1 MTMTENTT
9 QTDQSSRLRKSGK
22 ALSVPTENDHTAQA
36 CAVIEVIV
44 EQLEL
49 FGFDRSGYSTKG
61 DVKHWTALFSAGVHW
76 VKVAKYK
83 IASFYQVHQLRI
95 LEDKTLP
102 AKPFADTI
110 PDNPRRLLGGRA
122 GRFIGKMLERSDP
135 ELRESFLSSMLQIK
149 RAMPLP
155 DEEFLEQAK
164 LSTIKAITT
173 PKVRISVSDFGNGR
187 LHGRLTFANITR
199 EVIRTTKEL
208 FGHKNFTTA
217 DLLSNPHMPSLSANH
232 VTSRAALG
240 TFGYLLDAG
249 LLQPG
254 SNERLHVTPINLGDK
269 GDPEESIR
277 ASSSWRDM
285 PVFRLTG
292 LNSMRDTFVK
302 TYFDTIKIAQNE
314 EPIAE
319 AVALAEALKAR
330 VITKGPPATQFCL
343 KPLQRFMHSTL
354 KCHPVFELIGTPDT
368 AEIVERQM
376 KVLPSNEFW
385 LSGDYSDATN
395 QLDPKLSNS
404 VWETLCNVCCV
415 PTAIRELGFR
425 ALTGHL
431 VQSGDGDSLL
441 PQKWGQL
448 MGSII
453 SFPIL
458 CVINA
463 AICRMSMEHSRNRV
477 LGLRACALLVN
488 GDDCVFPVDMAG
500 YRFWQKVGS
509 MSGLSP
515 SVGKVYLSRNFLNI
529 DSTTYVY
536 TPRTNEVLAD
546 EEFGFW
552 RSFYRVPLVRLGLIL
567 GVKRSTVGGPVK
579 PESNSEIVLG
589 EGYDSLGS
597 RHQTLMAE
605 SPKECLLAVHLMFL
619 RKNREILEWCRERH
633 LPWYVPKCYGGVGLC
648 PMPSLS
654 PKFAPSLT
662 DRKIVTAMV
671 LESLW
676 NVGPARQCVSEKP
689 VTSTQI
695 HVVATAFLESAFAE
709 LGLPVKEV
717 WVLPDD
723 PRVDGFDCPDIDLW
737 VTYNYPEL
745 AAVSEEEVAK
755 SAVRRNTNV
764 WLWYEKNMSKFSYL
778 VPFEELKVR
787 KRIRIMQI
795 VNEAGKAYVGSVYHE
810 QLDVAVWG
818 DYPEVD
824 VWA

>member
-1 MTMTENTT
+1 MTENTT
-9 QTDQSSRLRKSGK
+9 QTDQSSRLRKSSK

-49 FGFDRSGYSTKG
+49 FGFDRSGYSTRG

-83 IASFYQVHQLRI
+83 IAAFYQVHQLKV

-102 AKPFADTI
+102 GRPFGESVQ
-110 PDNPRRLLGGRA
+110 DNPRRLLGGRA
-122 GRFIGKMLERSDP
+122 GRFIGKMIERSDQW
-135 ELRESFLSSMLQIK
+135 LRESFLSSILQIK

-155 DEEFLEQAK
+155 DEEFLELAK
-164 LSTIKAITT
+164 LSTIKAITV
-173 PKVRISVSDFGNGR
+173 PKERISVSDFGNGR
-187 LHGRLTFANITR
+187 LHSRLTFANITR

-208 FGHKNFTTA
+208 FGHKNFSTA
-217 DLLSNPHMPSLSANH
+217 DLLSKPHMPSLSANH

-240 TFGYLLDAG
+240 TFGYLLEAG
-249 LLQPG
+249 LLKSG
-254 SNERLHVTPINLGDK
+254 SNERLYAETINLGGK

-277 ASSSWRDM
+277 VSSSWRDM
-285 PVFRLTG
+285 PVFKLTG
-292 LNSMRDTFVK
+292 LNSMRDAYVQ
-302 TYFDTIKIAQNE
+302 TYFDTLKTAQTE

-330 VITKGPPATQFCL
+330 VITKGPPATQYCL
-343 KPLQRFMHSTL
+343 KPIQRFMHSTL
-354 KCHPVFELIGTPDT
+354 KAHPVFELIGTPDT
-368 AEIVERQM
+368 AEIVEKQM
-376 KVLPSNEFW
+376 KVLLPNEFW

-415 PTAIRELGFR
+415 PTAIRELGYR

-431 VQSGDGDSLL
+431 VQSADGDSLL

-463 AICRMSMEHSRNRV
+463 AICRMTMEHSRNRV
-477 LGLRACALLVN
+477 LNLRQCALLVN
-488 GDDCVFPVDMAG
+488 GDDCVFPVDMPG
-500 YRFWQKVGS
+500 YRFWQKVGN

-515 SVGKVYLSRNFLNI
+515 SVGKVYLSREFLNI

-536 TPRTNEVLAD
+536 TPYSGEVLAD
-546 EEFGFW
+546 EEWGYW
-552 RSFYRVPLVRLGLIL
+552 RWFYRVPLVRLGLIL
-567 GVKRSTVGGPVK
+567 GIKRSTVKDMKPVSK
-579 PESNSEIVLG
+579 SELVLG
-589 EGYDSLGS
+589 AGWDSLGS
-597 RHQTLMAE
+597 RHQTLMRE

-654 PKFAPSLT
+654 PKFAPSLQ

-671 LESLW
+671 LHSLW
-676 NVGPARQCVSEKP
+676 ENGQTARQCVSMTP
-689 VTSTQI
+689 TATTQI
-695 HVVATAFLESAFAE
+695 HVAATAFLESALAQTGISVPE
-709 LGLPVKEV
+709 L
-717 WVLPDD
+717 WVHPDD
-723 PRVDGFDCPDIDLW
+723 PRSDGFDCPDLDLW
-737 VTYNYPEL
+737 VVYNYPEL
-745 AAVSEEEVAK
+745 AAVSEEEVMK
-755 SAVRRNTNV
+755 SSVRRNTTV
-764 WLWYEKNMSKFSYL
+764 WMWYEKNMSKFSYL
-778 VPFEELKVR
+778 VPFEELKER
-787 KRIRIMQI
+787 KRIRLMQI

-810 QLDVAVWG
+810 QLDGAVWG
-818 DYPEVD
+818 DYQERDLWV
-824 VWA
+824 